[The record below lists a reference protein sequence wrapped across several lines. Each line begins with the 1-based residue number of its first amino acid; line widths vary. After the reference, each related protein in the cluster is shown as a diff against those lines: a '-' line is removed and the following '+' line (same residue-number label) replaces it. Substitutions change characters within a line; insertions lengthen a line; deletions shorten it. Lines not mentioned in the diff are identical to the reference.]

1 MDVTIK
7 GIPIE
12 TLLEFYEKH
21 KGCDETVKARAKRY
35 REAHKRERN
44 QKAKEYYQKKK
55 AEREKGQATP
65 SEVQTMSPEES

>member
-21 KGCDETVKARAKRY
+21 KGCDETVKARAKKY
-35 REAHKRERN
+35 REAHKKERN

-55 AEREKGQATP
+55 AEMSQATHR
-65 SEVQTMSPEES
+65 EDQATSPE

>member
-21 KGCDETVKARAKRY
+21 KGCDETVKAKAKKY
-35 REAHKRERN
+35 REAHKKERN

-55 AEREKGQATP
+55 AEREMSQATH
-65 SEVQTMSPEES
+65 PE